1 MLRSGKIVSL
11 EEEQPN
17 TLDLFLSEKN
27 GFFLPSLA
35 RILKGV
41 FSDLLSENLVG
52 ILEVKLQ
59 KSGRVFW
66 KFFSLKLIPTVPPS
80 LSTII

>member
-1 MLRSGKIVSL
+1 MR
-11 EEEQPN
+11 
-17 TLDLFLSEKN
+17 KN

-59 KSGRVFW
+59 KSGSLLKVFH
-66 KFFSLKLIPTVPPS
+66 S
-80 LSTII
+80 